1 MVTNINEVVNSALT
15 LKIKASHSDGFLC
28 HTSVDFK
35 VSWNRCCSSSRCDS
49 MINYHQT
56 ENKNR
61 RELIF
66 NERGVNVLY
75 PDPQLCV
82 SARRSDIF
90 LFDKYPLNRH
100 LSLLNYTFVRTH
112 LAMVTLIVVQIELF
126 ILISSNTFNL
136 SGERLSWKKSSDRK
150 S

>member
-1 MVTNINEVVNSALT
+1 
-15 LKIKASHSDGFLC
+15 
-28 HTSVDFK
+28 
-35 VSWNRCCSSSRCDS
+35 